1 MTPMVRQS
9 VWNAQLALS
18 EHCDKIMVQ
27 NLEVTVNA
35 GKDVWGRNKPQ
46 RALISVVV
54 TLSQKFASASTTDT
68 VDESTIHYGI
78 LSKAVQARLQTA
90 SSRWEPTAMFSTIV
104 ADAVREVAGTTP
116 IHAIETSVYFIK
128 GGMFGDGVGHH
139 TSTLEGT
146 NVRSSVLYLRN
157 VRIPCLIGVNSNER
171 LQKQP
176 VVVNLWV
183 ECLPQFSSRADD
195 YPELETFLFSVCSRQ
210 TVAVDMDTDKTQQI
224 SATEFQTLE
233 SMLEWTIQQLR
244 QQFFTQPEDQALVL
258 RLRIEKPLAVP
269 FADAPAVE
277 ITRPV
282 RLD

>member
-1 MTPMVRQS
+1 MTQVVRQS
-9 VWNAQLALS
+9 VWDAQLALS

-46 RALISVVV
+46 RALISVIV

-68 VDESTIHYGI
+68 VDESTIHYGL

-104 ADAVREVAGTTP
+104 ADAVRGMAGTTP
-116 IHAIETSVYFIK
+116 IYAVETSVYYIK

-146 NVRSSVLYLRN
+146 NVRSSVLHLRN

-183 ECLPQFSSRADD
+183 ECLPDFSSRADD
-195 YPELETFLFSVCSRQ
+195 YPELETFLFS
-210 TVAVDMDTDKTQQI
+210 QI

-244 QQFFTQPEDQALVL
+244 QHFFTKAEDQDLVL

-282 RLD
+282 RLA